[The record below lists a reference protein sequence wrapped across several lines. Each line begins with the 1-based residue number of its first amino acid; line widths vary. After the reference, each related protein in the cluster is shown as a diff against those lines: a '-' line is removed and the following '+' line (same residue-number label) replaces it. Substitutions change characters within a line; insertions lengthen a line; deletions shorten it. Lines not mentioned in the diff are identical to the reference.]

1 MLTQWLRKG
10 LTIRWPD
17 AGYLT
22 LLAAPPVDEAGWG
35 QKESGAQGTMPV
47 QAPLIQCHCYAMYSS
62 C

>member
-1 MLTQWLRKG
+1 MVTQG
-10 LTIRWPD
+10 PTIRCRMRF
-17 AGYLT
+17 LT